1 MSSTAVATST
11 GLERDGLRL
20 TFSALDGPAQTPETT
35 PPLPPPSTSPVA
47 EDEEVG
53 TLAVGACRMSIFTGQ
68 SSPEER
74 PKQDSETPKP
84 PKGPQIT
91 VVLRTGSKYYADE
104 EVLCKLPFFALALR
118 EGYRET
124 VTKVINM
131 PDDDPELV
139 DCLLQYLLTEEYR
152 LPSSMEVYTT
162 KGCKKETRMRVK
174 LFHTS
179 VLVLAD
185 KYMCMG
191 LSRLAALN
199 LRKIVLSP
207 MSFVNYMVSVYEMTA
222 PGSPLRIG
230 YFVDHG
236 CRDELLIV
244 HPQWTIS
251 SHTRASITRLLE
263 LQSTEDRFVEALD
276 KCPQLAIDLL
286 CLISKGKHPVERA
299 ILQCPG
305 AAKVL
310 LLHHCQQFY
319 DKRPWTSTAEIVKI
333 PWGWWKGQC

>member
-1 MSSTAVATST
+1 MSVST
-11 GLERDGLRL
+11 EH
-20 TFSALDGPAQTPETT
+20 
-35 PPLPPPSTSPVA
+35 
-47 EDEEVG
+47 
-53 TLAVGACRMSIFTGQ
+53 
-68 SSPEER
+68 EER
-74 PKQDSETPKP
+74 PDSESSKS

-91 VVLRTGSKYYADE
+91 VVLRTGFKYYADE

-139 DCLLQYLLTEEYR
+139 QCLLQYLHTGEYP
-152 LPSSMEVYTT
+152 LPESVQVYAA
-162 KGCKKETRMRVK
+162 KGCKKEARMRVK

-185 KYMCMG
+185 KYMCVG

-230 YFVDHG
+230 YFVDYG
-236 CRDELLIV
+236 YKDELLVV

-263 LQSTEDRFVEALD
+263 SQSTEDRFIDALD
-276 KCPQLAIDLL
+276 RCPQLAIDLL
-286 CLISKGKHPVERA
+286 SLISKGKQPVERT

-305 AAKVL
+305 AAKVI

-319 DKRPWTSTAEIVKI
+319 DKRPWTSTGEIVRI

>member
-1 MSSTAVATST
+1 MSSTTVATST
-11 GLERDGLRL
+11 GLERDDLRL
-20 TFSALDGPAQTPETT
+20 TFSALEGPPQTPETT
-35 PPLPPPSTSPVA
+35 PPTPATAPVA
-47 EDEEVG
+47 EEVG
-53 TLAVGACRMSIFTGQ
+53 TKGTCRMSASAAQ
-68 SSPEER
+68 SSHEAQPNV
-74 PKQDSETPKP
+74 DSETPKP

-91 VVLRTGSKYYADE
+91 VVLRTGFKYYADE

-139 DCLLQYLLTEEYR
+139 QCLLQFLLAGEYR
-152 LPSSMEVYTT
+152 LPGSVEAYTT
-162 KGCKKETRMRVK
+162 KGCKKEARMRLK

-185 KYMCMG
+185 KYMCVG

-230 YFVDHG
+230 YYVDYG
-236 CRDELLIV
+236 YKDELLIV

-263 LQSTEDRFVEALD
+263 SQSTEDRFIDALD
-276 KCPQLAIDLL
+276 RCPQLAIDLL
-286 CLISKGKHPVERA
+286 SLISKGKQPVERT

-305 AAKVL
+305 AAKVI

-319 DKRPWTSTAEIVKI
+319 DKRPWTSTGEIVKI
-333 PWGWWKGQC
+333 PWGWWKGAS

>member
-1 MSSTAVATST
+1 
-11 GLERDGLRL
+11 
-20 TFSALDGPAQTPETT
+20 
-35 PPLPPPSTSPVA
+35 
-47 EDEEVG
+47 
-53 TLAVGACRMSIFTGQ
+53 MSIFTEQ
-68 SSPEER
+68 SSQEE
-74 PKQDSETPKP
+74 QSDLDSETLKSPKGRHTKINWSGHESI
-84 PKGPQIT
+84 KGPQIT
-91 VVLRTGSKYYADE
+91 VVLRTGFKYYADE

-139 DCLLQYLLTEEYR
+139 QCLLQYLHTGEYP
-152 LPSSMEVYTT
+152 LPASVKEYEYSA
-162 KGCKKETRMRVK
+162 KGCKKEARMQVK

-230 YFVDHG
+230 YFVDYG
-236 CRDELLIV
+236 YKDELLIV

-263 LQSTEDRFVEALD
+263 SQSTEDRFIDALD
-276 KCPQLAIDLL
+276 RCPQLAIDLL
-286 CLISKGKHPVERA
+286 SLISKGKHPVERA
-299 ILQCPG
+299 VLQCPG
-305 AAKVL
+305 AAKVI

-319 DKRPWTSTAEIVKI
+319 DKRPWTSTGEIVKI